1 MRRTT
6 EAAGT
11 LEVCRELK
19 GDELEEQI
27 REVMRNLT
35 AALDAS
41 DAALSALSPA
51 NHPPPSLLLSPALC
65 SRPSPSLLP
74 PPAALSG
81 QARLMAETEA
91 EGEGAVY
98 VCYGYGDDD
107 DDDDDDNGTHNVE
120 DEDNEDEDENCGG
133 GRDLGHG
140 GGALCSNLLGELSVA
155 VRSKRVTASVG
166 RDEVLKDVKHEVP
179 WEGELGEGAHRS
191 RIVEQGDVL
200 EDEGAH
206 RGMTDL
212 EVHPTN
218 RGTSDLLKRQRPSRK
233 GRKVQRGGASEEVQ
247 GSSGLV
253 VVGGEG
259 RGDVGYMGELS
270 EILKGRAPVAM
281 KLLVRGVAKEE
292 GYYR

>member
-19 GDELEEQI
+19 GDALEEQI

-51 NHPPPSLLLSPALC
+51 NHPPPSLLLSPTLY

-81 QARLMAETEA
+81 QAGLVAETKA

-98 VCYGYGDDD
+98 VCYGDGDDD

-133 GRDLGHG
+133 GRDLGLG
-140 GGALCSNLLGELSVA
+140 GGVLCSNLLGELSIA

-166 RDEVLKDVKHEVP
+166 RDEVLEDVKHEVP
-179 WEGELGEGAHRS
+179 WEGEGAHRS

-218 RGTSDLLKRQRPSRK
+218 GGTSDLPKRQKPSRK

-247 GSSGLV
+247 GGSGLV

-270 EILKGRAPVAM
+270 EVLKGRAPVAM
-281 KLLVRGVAKEE
+281 KLLVRAVAEEE
-292 GYYR
+292 GY